1 MRKKWKK
8 RIEELEANLKNAEE
22 QIRILEFRQRAG
34 NRNFLLTKEL
44 YYDIHGIFGSPNYG
58 LYIEVIRDKK
68 LVKERICDVLN
79 SENFALINDKYLEI
93 WGSAPGGKNLNK
105 VYEIYADGSFNRL
118 PCDLYKEA
126 KYPRSAK
133 MRISVEI
140 K

>member
-8 RIEELEANLKNAEE
+8 RIEELEANLKNSEE

-34 NRNFLLTKEL
+34 NRNFLLTKER
-44 YYDIHGIFGSPNYG
+44 YYDIHGIFGSASYG
-58 LYIEVIRDKK
+58 LYIEVVRDKK

-93 WGSAPGGKNLNK
+93 WDSDGENLNK

-118 PCDLYKEA
+118 PCNLYKEA